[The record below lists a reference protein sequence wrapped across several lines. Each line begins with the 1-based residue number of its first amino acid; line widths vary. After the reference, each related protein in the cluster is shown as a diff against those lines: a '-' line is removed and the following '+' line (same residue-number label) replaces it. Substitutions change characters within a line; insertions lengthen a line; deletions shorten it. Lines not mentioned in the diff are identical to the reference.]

1 MAHATTSVACAAR
14 TMGMSGSLRRCAY
27 CTLHQAAFAAVAHG
41 LGPVARGELAQ
52 DRAHVELHRAL
63 TDAQRGGDGFVRL
76 ASAIHLRISVSR
88 AVSASSCAPSR
99 AYAI

>member
-52 DRAHVELHRAL
+52 DRAHVELYRAL

-76 ASAIHLRISVSR
+76 ALGNPLEDFRLARGQRILVRAFPRVS
-88 AVSASSCAPSR
+88 
-99 AYAI
+99 